1 MPVRACTAPT
11 TERDRGAAR
20 SFPPRGRI
28 SDGHDDHRENPGA
41 EERRGEIAPG
51 DLAVVDVDLVVMI
64 DLSFGQGS
72 WREVLK
78 VHDPEKVVVVFDHDV
93 PASNRAAAA
102 MHARGREFAR
112 RFGIR
117 RVHDVGPDQG
127 ISHVVVAENAYA
139 LPGTVMA
146 CSDSHTCSAGAL
158 NCAAR
163 GLGAP
168 DLLYA
173 LTTGKTWFRVG
184 ETVRYDLD
192 GQFRGRA
199 YRRKTSSSTSPGPMA
214 ITRTRMSSSAGRR
227 SRSCRSTRAAR

>member
-1 MPVRACTAPT
+1 MGMTIIEKILARKS
-11 TERDRGAAR
+11 GAAR
-20 SFPPRGRI
+20 V
-28 SDGHDDHRENPGA
+28 
-41 EERRGEIAPG
+41 APG
-51 DLAVVDVDLVVMI
+51 DLAVVDVDCVVMI

-78 VHDPEKVVVVFDHDV
+78 VHDPDKVVVVFDHDV

-102 MHARGREFAR
+102 MHARGRDFAR
-112 RFGIR
+112 RFGIG

-139 LPGTVMA
+139 LPGTVLA

-173 LTTGKTWFRVG
+173 LT
-184 ETVRYDLD
+184 D
-192 GQFRGRA
+192 GQDLVPGRRDRPLRFRGQLRGGRIGEGPVSA
-199 YRRKTSSSTSPGPMA
+199 YRRHLRRPREPECRVRRVGPA
-214 ITRTRMSSSAGRR
+214 RSVDRRAPHPDDNGRR
-227 SRSCRSTRAAR
+227 AVCRVRHLRAG

>member
-1 MPVRACTAPT
+1 MGMTIIEKILAKAGGTAT
-11 TERDRGAAR
+11 V
-20 SFPPRGRI
+20 
-28 SDGHDDHRENPGA
+28 
-41 EERRGEIAPG
+41 APG

-64 DLSFGQGS
+64 DLSFSQGS

-78 VHDPEKVVVVFDHDV
+78 VPDPEKVVVVFDHDV
-93 PASNRAAAA
+93 PASNRDSAA
-102 MHARGREFAR
+102 MHVRGREFAR
-112 RFGIR
+112 RFGIK

-192 GQFRGRA
+192 GRLAAGVST
-199 YRRKTSSSTSPGPMA
+199 KDVCSSPSPAPMA
-214 ITRTRMSSSAGRR
+214 TMPTRISSSAAPPCPI
-227 SRSCRSTRAAR
+227 SRSTRAAH